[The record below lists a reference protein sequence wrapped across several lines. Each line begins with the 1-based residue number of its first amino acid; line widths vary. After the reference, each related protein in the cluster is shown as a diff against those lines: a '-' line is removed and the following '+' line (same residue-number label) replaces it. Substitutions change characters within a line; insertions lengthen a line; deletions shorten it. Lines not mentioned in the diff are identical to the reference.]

1 MAIYEGFAP
10 TYRQA
15 WFYDVSK
22 EEEESHAA
30 YKKSRERAARNKWLL
45 GEIPY
50 SIWENFVIKGPVVR
64 FCNPRYKFE
73 PPSSFIL
80 LYLKIE

>member
-30 YKKSRERAARNKWLL
+30 YKRAERESGPKQVASRWDPVQYL
-45 GEIPY
+45 G
-50 SIWENFVIKGPVVR
+50 K
-64 FCNPRYKFE
+64 FCNKGSR
-73 PPSSFIL
+73 SQIL
-80 LYLKIE
+80 